1 MLGAEDQ
8 AEKAEERE
16 REAGMDCCGSH
27 LARSDKRVRV
37 SVSCCMKG

>member
-1 MLGAEDQ
+1 MLDAEDQ
-8 AEKAEERE
+8 AEKAEE

-37 SVSCCMKG
+37 PMSCCVEG